1 MLKERALGKQG
12 VQPGKTRLDIG
23 CGNNKVPGAT
33 YLDFDIKAKPDIL
46 HDLNQ
51 FPYPIADNTFDEIFA
66 KHIIEH
72 LNDPIG
78 FMREMCRVLKPGGTI
93 FVATPHFSCRVAYS
107 EPQHKLFFSYFMFN
121 NVINGL
127 DLEVLEQKITFFKTF
142 RATGISFLANKYPDT
157 YERFWTYMFPAE
169 NVILFARKK
178 GI

>member
-1 MLKERALGKQG
+1 M
-12 VQPGKTRLDIG
+12 
-23 CGNNKVPGAT
+23 PGAV
-33 YLDFDIKAKPDIL
+33 YLDFDVKAKPDIL
-46 HDLNQ
+46 HDLNK

-78 FMREMCRVLKPGGTI
+78 FMREMCRILKPGGTI

-127 DLEVLEQKITFFKTF
+127 DFEVLEQKITFFKTF
-142 RATGISFLANKYPDT
+142 RAVGISFLANKFPDT
-157 YERFWTYMFPAE
+157 YERFWTYIFPAE
-169 NVILFARKK
+169 NVTLLAKK
-178 GI
+178 KAA